1 MLASDKSEVGL
12 PAHPLHRS
20 FMSIGQMLTED
31 LRKTILSGA
40 LEEGEYLRQ
49 RSLARRYGVSEV
61 VVREALRH
69 LEAEGLVETEPRKGA
84 RVSRFSPAEVTEL
97 WELRIVIE
105 KLLTEHAVPAV
116 AVEDLARAEELAK
129 AMGAERDAV
138 AWLSLN
144 REFHDCLYRPARRL
158 RILRFANNLRNLIDR
173 YLRMRLGVLQHYD
186 IAEREH
192 RSLLAAYR
200 QRNAALAVKR
210 VEAHLRRTADSV
222 VAFLAARKK

>member
-1 MLASDKSEVGL
+1 MASHSRSELA
-12 PAHPLHRS
+12 PPTHPLHRS
-20 FMSIGQMLTED
+20 YKSIGEILTEE

-61 VVREALRH
+61 AVREALRH

-84 RVSRFSPAEVTEL
+84 RVSRLAPAEVTEL
-97 WELRIVIE
+97 WELRILIE
-105 KLLTEHAVPAV
+105 KLLTQHAVPAIE
-116 AVEDLARAEELAK
+116 AEDLARAEELVR
-129 AMGAERDAV
+129 AMSGERDAV

-144 REFHDCLYRPARRL
+144 RELHDCLYRPAGRL
-158 RILRFANNLRNLIDR
+158 RILRYANNLRNLIDR
-173 YLRMRLGVLQHYD
+173 YLRMRLGVLQHFE

-192 RSLLAAYR
+192 RSILAAYR
-200 QRNAALAVKR
+200 KRDAALAVKR
-210 VEAHLRRTADSV
+210 VEAHLRRTAESV